1 MAGHD
6 GGLAVRAFVVR
17 RVLQM
22 IVTLWVILTVIFA
35 MFRMLPADP
44 ASVLI
49 DQNLP
54 RETREDLLREWGLD
68 QPLHVQYVRYL
79 ANVAKGNFGMSFSYR
94 RPVFDIIGPFMINS
108 VVLMLPAILLAILIA
123 IVGGAYMG
131 WHRGSKAEKAGVVTA
146 LFFHSVPVYW
156 IAIVLVIIFGYW
168 LKWFPTGNIRTPGYL
183 GDSFV
188 QKFLTPDFAHHLA
201 LPLLTSV
208 LFLVTNPMML
218 MRSAMI
224 EVQGEEFLELL
235 RAKGLP
241 ERRLIVHAARNA
253 LLPVVTY
260 LALMSTLAVGGSVLL
275 ETVFAWP
282 GMGREIVRA
291 TASLDYPMAQAAF
304 FVWSAAIVTMNF
316 AADLLY
322 GWLDPRISYR

>member
-1 MAGHD
+1 VAM
-6 GGLAVRAFVVR
+6 RAFVVR
-17 RVLQM
+17 RLLQM
-22 IVTLWVILTVIFA
+22 IVTLWVILTLIFV

-44 ASVLI
+44 ASLLI
-49 DQNLP
+49 DQNL
-54 RETREDLLREWGLD
+54 TRDARADLLRQWGLD
-68 QPLHVQYVRYL
+68 QPLHIQYVRYL
-79 ANVAKGNFGMSFSYR
+79 ANIIRGNFGISFSYH
-94 RPVFDIIGPFMINS
+94 RPVFEIMGPFIVNS

-123 IVGGAYMG
+123 VAGGAYMG
-131 WHRGSKAEKAGVVTA
+131 WHRGTRLEKVGVVTS

-156 IAIVLVIIFGYW
+156 IAIVLVIVFGYW
-168 LKWFPTGNIRTPGYL
+168 LRWFPTGNIRTPGYL
-183 GDSFV
+183 GDTFL
-188 QKFLTPDFAHHLA
+188 QKFLTLDFAHHLA

-208 LFLVTNPMML
+208 LFLMTNPMML

-224 EVQGEEFLELL
+224 EVQGEDFLELL

-241 ERRLIVHAARNA
+241 ERQLIIHAARNA

-304 FVWSAAIVTMNF
+304 FVWSAAIVVMNLV
-316 AADLLY
+316 ADLLY
-322 GWLDPRISYR
+322 GWLDPRIAYR

>member
-1 MAGHD
+1 M
-6 GGLAVRAFVVR
+6 RAFVLR
-17 RVLQM
+17 RLLQM
-22 IVTLWVILTVIFA
+22 AITLWVILTLIFV
-35 MFRMLPADP
+35 MFRLLPADP
-44 ASVLI
+44 AAVLI

-54 RETREDLLREWGLD
+54 PEARADLLREWGLD
-68 QPLHVQYVRYL
+68 QPLQVQYARYI
-79 ANVAKGNFGMSFSYR
+79 ANVARGNFGLSFSYR
-94 RPVFDIIGPFMINS
+94 RPVFEVMGPFLVNS
-108 VVLMLPAILLAILIA
+108 LVLMVPAILITIVLALI
-123 IVGGAYMG
+123 GGAYMG
-131 WHRGSKAEKAGVVTA
+131 WHRGSRLEKSGVVVS
-146 LFFHSVPVYW
+146 LFVHSVPVYW
-156 IAIVLVIIFGYW
+156 IAIVLVIVFGYW
-168 LKWFPTGNIRTPGYL
+168 LRWFPTGNIRTPGYL
-183 GDSFV
+183 GDTFI
-188 QKFLTPDFAHHLA
+188 QKFFTLDFLHHLA

-224 EVQGEEFLELL
+224 EVQGDDFLELL
-235 RAKGLP
+235 RAKGLS
-241 ERRLIVHAARNA
+241 ERRLMVHAARNA

-304 FVWSAAIVTMNF
+304 FVWSAAIVVMNLL
-316 AADLLY
+316 ADLAY

>member
-1 MAGHD
+1 MR
-6 GGLAVRAFVVR
+6 LYVVR
-17 RVLQM
+17 RILQM
-22 IVTLWVILTVIFA
+22 AVTLWVILTIIFV
-35 MFRMLPADP
+35 MFRLLPADP
-44 ASVLI
+44 ASLLI

-54 RETREDLLREWGLD
+54 PEARADLLREWGLD
-68 QPLHVQYVRYL
+68 HPLHVQYVRYL
-79 ANVAKGNFGMSFSYR
+79 ANIVRGDFGVSFSYH
-94 RPVFDIIGPFMINS
+94 RPVFEIMGPFVVNS
-108 VVLMLPAILLAILIA
+108 LMLMGPAIVLAVLLAV
-123 IVGGAYMG
+123 VGGAYLG
-131 WHRGSKAEKAGVVTA
+131 WHRGSRVEKAGVVTS
-146 LFFHSVPVYW
+146 LIVHSVPVYW
-156 IAIVLVIIFGYW
+156 TAIVLVIVFGYW
-168 LKWFPTGNIRTPGYL
+168 LRWFPTGNIRTPGYL

-188 QKFLTPDFAHHLA
+188 AKFFAIDFLHHLA
-201 LPLLTSV
+201 LPLATAV
-208 LFLVTNPMML
+208 LYLVTNPMML

-224 EVQGEEFLELL
+224 DVQGEEFLDLL

-304 FVWSAAIVTMNF
+304 FLWSATIVVMNF
-316 AADLLY
+316 VVDLLY
-322 GWLDPRISYR
+322 GWLDPRVTYR

>member
-1 MAGHD
+1 M
-6 GGLAVRAFVVR
+6 RAFVVR
-17 RVLQM
+17 RLLQM
-22 IVTLWVILTVIFA
+22 IVTLWVILTLIFV

-44 ASVLI
+44 ASLLI
-49 DQNLP
+49 DQNL
-54 RETREDLLREWGLD
+54 TRDARADLLRQWGLD
-68 QPLHVQYVRYL
+68 QPLHIQYVRYL
-79 ANVAKGNFGMSFSYR
+79 ANIIRGNFGISFSYH
-94 RPVFDIIGPFMINS
+94 RPVFEIMGPFIVNS
-108 VVLMLPAILLAILIA
+108 VVLMVPAILLAILIA
-123 IVGGAYMG
+123 VAGGAYMG
-131 WHRGSKAEKAGVVTA
+131 WHRGSRMEKIGVVTS
-146 LFFHSVPVYW
+146 LLFHSVPVYW

-168 LKWFPTGNIRTPGYL
+168 LRWFPTGNIRTPGYI
-183 GDSFV
+183 GDTFI
-188 QKFLTPDFAHHLA
+188 QKFFTLDFAHHLA

-208 LFLVTNPMML
+208 LFLMTNPMML

-224 EVQGEEFLELL
+224 EVQGEDFLELL

-241 ERRLIVHAARNA
+241 ERQLIIHAARNA

-304 FVWSAAIVTMNF
+304 FIWSAAIVVMNLV
-316 AADLLY
+316 ADLLY
-322 GWLDPRISYR
+322 GWLDPRIAYR

>member
-1 MAGHD
+1 M
-6 GGLAVRAFVVR
+6 RAFVIR
-17 RVLQM
+17 RLLQM
-22 IVTLWVILTVIFA
+22 LVTLWVILTVIFV
-35 MFRMLPADP
+35 MFRLLPADP

-54 RETREDLLREWGLD
+54 REARADLLREWGLD

-79 ANVAKGNFGMSFSYR
+79 ANVLRGNFGLSFSYR
-94 RPVFDIIGPFMINS
+94 RPVFEVMGPFLVNS
-108 VVLMLPAILLAILIA
+108 LVLMVPAILLTIVLAV
-123 IVGGAYMG
+123 VGGAYMG
-131 WHRGSKAEKAGVVTA
+131 WHRGSRLEKTGVVAA

-156 IAIVLVIIFGYW
+156 VAIVLVIIFGYW
-168 LKWFPTGNIRTPGYL
+168 LRWFPTGNIRTPGYL
-183 GDSFV
+183 GDTFI
-188 QKFLTPDFAHHLA
+188 QKFLTVDFLHHLA
-201 LPLLTSV
+201 LPLVTSV

-224 EVQGEEFLELL
+224 EVQGEDFLELL

-241 ERRLIVHAARNA
+241 ERRLMLHAARNA

-291 TASLDYPMAQAAF
+291 TASLDYPMAQAVF
-304 FVWSAAIVTMNF
+304 FVWSAAIVVMNLVV
-316 AADLLY
+316 DLAY
-322 GWLDPRISYR
+322 GWLDPRVSYQ